1 MDTEFENRPARPSI
15 LKRVL
20 AGLVLILAVVVAFKL
35 LIGMV
40 MAVFWLILTVAVVV
54 AILWALKTIF
64 W

>member
-20 AGLVLILAVVVAFKL
+20 AGLVLVLAVVVAFKL

-40 MAVFWLILTVAVVV
+40 MAVFWLIVTVAVVV

>member
-1 MDTEFENRPARPSI
+1 MDTEFEDRPARPSI

-20 AGLVLILAVVVAFKL
+20 AGLVLVLAVVVAFKL